1 MQDIELEEA
10 MLIGIDLGGS
20 SAKMVLLNQDGSLVE
35 SIQLDFDPVL
45 PMHWAEMILRQ
56 YQSWRSNYKTAPI
69 TGLSAPGLAAADQK
83 SIAHMPGRLEGLVGL
98 NWTEYLAT
106 DQFVPVLNDA
116 QAAAMG
122 EAWLGAAR
130 GLSDVVLLTL
140 GTGVGGAVL
149 SGGLPL
155 KGRLG
160 RAGHLGHISLD
171 PEGNLDIVNTPGS
184 LEMMI
189 GNATINERTQGRFAS
204 THDLVAVALTGDK
217 AAQEIW
223 EKSIRA
229 LAAAIASF
237 INLFD
242 PEIVLLGGGITRA
255 GDALLVPLKE
265 WINKFEWRPDGSATP
280 IKLTTLGEMAGAYG
294 AARNAWLGRQ
304 AEA

>member
-1 MQDIELEEA
+1 MQDIETEEA

-35 SIQLDFDPVL
+35 SIRLDFDQDL
-45 PMHWAEMILRQ
+45 RMHWAEMILRQ
-56 YQSWRSNYKTAPI
+56 YQSWRSNYKTEPI

-106 DQFVPVLNDA
+106 DKIIPVLNDA

-122 EAWLGAAR
+122 EAWLGAAH
-130 GLSDVVLLTL
+130 GLHDVVLITL

-149 SGGLPL
+149 TGGLPL

-160 RAGHLGHISLD
+160 RAGHLGHLSLD
-171 PEGNLDIVNTPGS
+171 PEGDLDIVNTPGS

-189 GNATINERTQGRFAS
+189 GNATIKERTEGRFAS

-217 AAQEIW
+217 NAQEIW
-223 EKSIRA
+223 EKTIRA

-242 PEIVLLGGGITRA
+242 PEIVLLGGGVTRA
-255 GDALLVPLKE
+255 GDALLDPLKE
-265 WINKFEWRPDGSATP
+265 WMNRFEWRPDGSVTP
-280 IKLTTLGEMAGAYG
+280 IKLATLGEMAGAYG

-304 AEA
+304 SNV